1 MCDARQEHTGKRNDG
16 KASLSM
22 KIDASGQFATQV
34 ISLPNSTADEHENDR
49 YTATKL
55 KNLVGASVASAT
67 KLYDLDG
74 KLGIFFIFQ
83 DISLRSEGL
92 FRLQFS
98 LTDIGS

>member
-1 MCDARQEHTGKRNDG
+1 MCDARQEHTAKKDDG
-16 KASLSM
+16 KASISM
-22 KIDASGQFATQV
+22 EIDASGQFATQV
-34 ISLPNSTADEHENDR
+34 ISLPNSTVEERENDG
-49 YTATKL
+49 YTATRS